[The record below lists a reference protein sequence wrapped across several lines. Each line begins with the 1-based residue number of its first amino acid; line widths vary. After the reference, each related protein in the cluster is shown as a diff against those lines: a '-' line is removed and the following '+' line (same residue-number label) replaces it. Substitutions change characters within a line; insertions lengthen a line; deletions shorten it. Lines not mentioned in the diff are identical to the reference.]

1 MSSTSPAD
9 VVKNLQRSGR
19 NETRPSGTTVLP
31 EQQSQDPVV
40 VAARAGDHLAIHKF
54 LLDVF
59 HGPTSAEFTAQLENP
74 FYEPSDRLIVKH
86 RKQIIGHVRI
96 QQQQMHFG
104 ANLLPISNLCELATA
119 PEYRQRAIGSALLQ
133 TAEQQM
139 IDEGSLLGVLETNLP
154 EFYRQHGWT
163 VSSRYSFSTADAR
176 NILSSLGAQEVQQQ
190 PTAISQPSEEESKQY
205 NIRLWRHVEQ
215 EALIHLYQEN
225 TRNGYGP
232 LHRTEDYWQWLFSR
246 RGFERIYVAIDGP
259 DKLPLSG
266 AYKSIIGYAAIRGG
280 RILEI
285 MTAQGHEK
293 AAFQLV
299 NRACAD
305 IIESKDGPISIDAP
319 PGNPLH
325 EFLESAGGK
334 HHHTESRNG
343 VVTMI
348 KIFDPLKLL
357 ENLREEINRRAQVA
371 AIDRPFELGLEIRGK
386 WHQILFTPR
395 SVKLVKGKSGRS
407 HLRCSETVLTQLLL
421 GHLNVQQAVDQ
432 ELLQLSTRI
441 AFETVETTFPQ
452 LSLWRPPLD
461 DSPA

>member
-9 VVKNLQRSGR
+9 VVRKPQRSGR
-19 NETRPSGTTVLP
+19 NETRPSNTTVLA
-31 EQQSQDPVV
+31 EQQSGDPVV

-59 HGPTSAEFTAQLENP
+59 HGPTPAEFTAQLENP
-74 FYEPSDRLIVKH
+74 FYEPSDRLIAKY

-119 PEYRQRAIGSALLQ
+119 PEYRQRAIGSSLLQ
-133 TAEQQM
+133 TAERQM
-139 IDEGSLLGVLETNLP
+139 VDEGSLLGVLETNVP

-176 NILSSLGAQEVQQQ
+176 NILSSLSAQEVPHK
-190 PTAISQPSEEESKQY
+190 PTAISPTSEETSKQY

-225 TRNGYGP
+225 THNGYGA

-246 RGFERIYVAIDGP
+246 RGFDRIYVAIDGP

-266 AYKSIIGYAAIRGG
+266 SYKSIIGYAAIRGS

-285 MTAQGHEK
+285 ITAQGYEH

-305 IIESKDGPISIDAP
+305 IIENKDGPISIDAV

-325 EFLESAGGK
+325 QFLQSAGGK
-334 HHHTESRNG
+334 HHHAESRNG

-357 ENLREEINRRAQVA
+357 ENLREEINRRAQA
-371 AIDRPFELGLEIRGK
+371 AGMDRPFELGLEIRGK

-395 SVKLVKGKSGRS
+395 GVKLVEGKSGRS
-407 HLRCSETVLTQLLL
+407 HLRCDETVLTQLLL

-432 ELLQLSTRI
+432 KLLQLSTRI
-441 AFETVETTFPQ
+441 AFETVQTIFPQ
-452 LSLWRPPLD
+452 LPLWRPPLD
-461 DSPA
+461 NSPA